1 MNELTKTYPRFRLQK
16 YNFLLN
22 WQWEGE
28 KKLILRRFLEGAK
41 GHGTL
46 GRVSRSPVSH
56 VSRPVSR
63 VSRPLSKQKKMKKNQ
78 NWGYLAGV
86 ISGITYGMNP
96 LFGVPVINKGLDV
109 NSLLFYRYG
118 VATLLMLAF
127 MLVTK
132 KQIRISWKQF
142 GLMTIL
148 GILFTGC
155 SITLFEAYKYIPSG
169 IATSIL
175 YVYPIMVALIM
186 MLFGQ
191 FPSWQ
196 TWISIFAGV
205 AGAVLLSM
213 KGGGGFI
220 DWKGIALV
228 VASGLCYTL
237 FIVMVN
243 LSKLVKAIPNLT
255 LTFYCFFIGSL
266 MLFVLSGFGVH
277 LNPVPDAVS
286 WLNVLGLAVLPT
298 AVATVTLAASSKAV
312 GATKTSVLGILEPL
326 TAIVIG
332 TWVFHEAFTLNV
344 ALGVV
349 LILFAILF
357 MILTEKKPS
366 SNPKPSEQ

>member
-1 MNELTKTYPRFRLQK
+1 MER
-16 YNFLLN
+16 
-22 WQWEGE
+22 
-28 KKLILRRFLEGAK
+28 KKGLR
-41 GHGTL
+41 
-46 GRVSRSPVSH
+46 
-56 VSRPVSR
+56 
-63 VSRPLSKQKKMKKNQ
+63 
-78 NWGYLAGV
+78 WGYLAGI

-127 MLVTK
+127 MLVAR

-155 SITLFEAYKYIPSG
+155 SISLFEAYKYIPSG
-169 IATSIL
+169 VATSIL

-186 MLFGQ
+186 MFFRQ

-196 TWISIFAGV
+196 TWVSIFAGV
-205 AGAVLLSM
+205 AGAVLLSI

-237 FIVMVN
+237 FIVIVN
-243 LSKLVKAIPNLT
+243 QSSQIKALPNLT
-255 LTFYCFFIGSL
+255 LTFHCFFIGSL
-266 MLFVLSGFGVH
+266 MLFCLSGFGAK
-277 LNPVPDAVS
+277 LNPVPDVVS

-298 AVATVTLAASSKAV
+298 AVATITLAAATKSV

-326 TAIVIG
+326 TAIFVG
-332 TWVFHEAFTLNV
+332 TLVFHEAFTLNV

-357 MILTEKKPS
+357 MILTEKK
-366 SNPKPSEQ
+366 

>member
-1 MNELTKTYPRFRLQK
+1 MER
-16 YNFLLN
+16 
-22 WQWEGE
+22 
-28 KKLILRRFLEGAK
+28 KKSL
-41 GHGTL
+41 H
-46 GRVSRSPVSH
+46 
-56 VSRPVSR
+56 
-63 VSRPLSKQKKMKKNQ
+63 
-78 NWGYLAGV
+78 WGYLAGI

-127 MLVTK
+127 MLAAR

-142 GLMTIL
+142 GLVTIL

-175 YVYPIMVALIM
+175 YVYPIMVAMIM
-186 MLFGQ
+186 MVFGQ
-191 FPSWQ
+191 FPSWK

-205 AGAVLLSM
+205 AGAVLLSV
-213 KGGGGFI
+213 KGEGGFI
-220 DWKGIALV
+220 DWKGILLV

-237 FIVMVN
+237 FIVIVN
-243 LSKLVKAIPNLT
+243 LSKQVKAIPNLT

-266 MLFVLSGFGVH
+266 MLFALSGFGVRM
-277 LNPVPDAVS
+277 NPVPDAIS

-298 AVATVTLAASSKAV
+298 AVATITLAAATKSV

-326 TAIVIG
+326 TAIFIG
-332 TWVFHEAFTLNV
+332 TLVFHEAFTLHV
-344 ALGVV
+344 ALGVA

-357 MILTEKKPS
+357 MILTEKK
-366 SNPKPSEQ
+366 

>member
-1 MNELTKTYPRFRLQK
+1 MERNNRL
-16 YNFLLN
+16 
-22 WQWEGE
+22 
-28 KKLILRRFLEGAK
+28 
-41 GHGTL
+41 H
-46 GRVSRSPVSH
+46 
-56 VSRPVSR
+56 
-63 VSRPLSKQKKMKKNQ
+63 
-78 NWGYLAGV
+78 WGYLAGI

-118 VATLLMLAF
+118 VATLLMLAY
-127 MLVTK
+127 MLLAR

-142 GLMTIL
+142 GLMALL
-148 GILFTGC
+148 GVLFTGC

-175 YVYPIMVALIM
+175 YIYPIMVALIM

-191 FPSWQ
+191 FPTWQ
-196 TWISIFAGV
+196 TWVSIFAGV
-205 AGAVLLSM
+205 AGAVLLSI

-237 FIVMVN
+237 FIVIVN
-243 LSKLVKAIPNLT
+243 LSRQVKAIPNLT

-266 MLFVLSGFGVH
+266 MLFALSGFGVH

-298 AVATVTLAASSKAV
+298 AVATITLAASTKTL

-326 TAIVIG
+326 TAIFIG
-332 TWVFHEAFTLNV
+332 TMVFHEPFTLNV
-344 ALGVV
+344 AFGVA

-357 MILTEKKPS
+357 MILTEKKQP
-366 SNPKPSEQ
+366 N

>member
-1 MNELTKTYPRFRLQK
+1 MD
-16 YNFLLN
+16 
-22 WQWEGE
+22 
-28 KKLILRRFLEGAK
+28 
-41 GHGTL
+41 
-46 GRVSRSPVSH
+46 
-56 VSRPVSR
+56 
-63 VSRPLSKQKKMKKNQ
+63 KKNSL
-78 NWGYLAGV
+78 NWGYLAGI

-118 VATLLMLAF
+118 VATLLMLAY
-127 MLVTK
+127 MLVARKT
-132 KQIRISWKQF
+132 IRISWKQF

-155 SITLFEAYKYIPSG
+155 SIALFEAYKYIPSG
-169 IATSIL
+169 VATSIL

-191 FPSWQ
+191 FPTWQ
-196 TWISIFAGV
+196 TWVSIFAGV
-205 AGAVLLSM
+205 AGAVLLSI

-228 VASGLCYTL
+228 VISGLCYTL
-237 FIVMVN
+237 FIVIVN
-243 LSKLVKAIPNLT
+243 QSKQVKAIPNLT
-255 LTFYCFFIGSL
+255 MTFYCFFIGSL
-266 MLFVLSGFGVH
+266 MLFALSGFGVK
-277 LNPVPDAVS
+277 LNPVPDTVS

-298 AVATVTLAASSKAV
+298 AVATITLAASTKAV

-326 TAIVIG
+326 TAIFIG
-332 TWVFHEAFTLNV
+332 TFVFHEAFTINV

-357 MILTEKKPS
+357 MILTEKKA
-366 SNPKPSEQ
+366 

>member
-1 MNELTKTYPRFRLQK
+1 M
-16 YNFLLN
+16 
-22 WQWEGE
+22 E
-28 KKLILRRFLEGAK
+28 KKK
-41 GHGTL
+41 GLH
-46 GRVSRSPVSH
+46 
-56 VSRPVSR
+56 
-63 VSRPLSKQKKMKKNQ
+63 
-78 NWGYLAGV
+78 WGYLAGIV
-86 ISGITYGMNP
+86 SGITYGMNP

-127 MLVTK
+127 MVVAK

-186 MLFGQ
+186 MFFKQ
-191 FPSWQ
+191 FPTWQ
-196 TWISIFAGV
+196 TWVSIFAGV

-220 DWKGIALV
+220 DWKGITLV
-228 VASGLCYTL
+228 VASGLCYTI

-243 LSKLVKAIPNLT
+243 LSEQVKAIPNLT

-266 MLFVLSGFGVH
+266 MLFALSGFGFQ

-298 AVATVTLAASSKAV
+298 AVATITLAASSKAV

-332 TWVFHEAFTLNV
+332 TLVFKEAFTLNV
-344 ALGVV
+344 AIGVA

-357 MILTEKKPS
+357 MILTEKRPS
-366 SNPKPSEQ
+366 SHPKSSEP

>member
-1 MNELTKTYPRFRLQK
+1 M
-16 YNFLLN
+16 
-22 WQWEGE
+22 
-28 KKLILRRFLEGAK
+28 A
-41 GHGTL
+41 
-46 GRVSRSPVSH
+46 
-56 VSRPVSR
+56 
-63 VSRPLSKQKKMKKNQ
+63 MDKKNSLH
-78 NWGYLAGV
+78 WGYLAGI

-118 VATLLMLAF
+118 LATLLMLAF
-127 MLVTK
+127 MLVAK
-132 KQIRISWKQF
+132 KQIRITRKQF
-142 GLMTIL
+142 GLMAIL

-169 IATSIL
+169 VATSIL

-191 FPSWQ
+191 FPSWR

-205 AGAVLLSM
+205 AGAVLLSV
-213 KGGGGFI
+213 KGEGGFI
-220 DWKGIALV
+220 DWKGIVLV

-237 FIVMVN
+237 FIVIVN
-243 LSKLVKAIPNLT
+243 QSKQIKALPSLT
-255 LTFYCFFIGSL
+255 LTFYCFFIGSI
-266 MLFVLSGFGVH
+266 MLFCLSGFGVK
-277 LNPVPDAVS
+277 LNPVPDAIS

-298 AVATVTLAASSKAV
+298 AVATITLAAATKSV

-326 TAIVIG
+326 TAIFIG
-332 TWVFHEAFTLNV
+332 TFVFHEAFTVNV

-357 MILTEKKPS
+357 MILTEKKA
-366 SNPKPSEQ
+366 

>member
-1 MNELTKTYPRFRLQK
+1 ME
-16 YNFLLN
+16 
-22 WQWEGE
+22 
-28 KKLILRRFLEGAK
+28 
-41 GHGTL
+41 
-46 GRVSRSPVSH
+46 
-56 VSRPVSR
+56 
-63 VSRPLSKQKKMKKNQ
+63 QKKGLH
-78 NWGYLAGV
+78 WGYLAGIV
-86 ISGITYGMNP
+86 SGITYGMNP

-127 MLVTK
+127 MLVAR

-186 MLFGQ
+186 MFFKQ
-191 FPSWQ
+191 FPTWQ

-220 DWKGIALV
+220 DWKGIVLV

-237 FIVMVN
+237 VIVIVN
-243 LSKLVKAIPNLT
+243 LSKQVKAIPNLT

-266 MLFVLSGFGVH
+266 MLFALSGFGVQ
-277 LNPVPDAVS
+277 LNPVPDAIS

-298 AVATVTLAASSKAV
+298 AVATITLAAATKAV

-332 TWVFHEAFTLNV
+332 TLVFHEAFTLNV
-344 ALGVV
+344 AFGVV

-357 MILTEKKPS
+357 MILTEKK
-366 SNPKPSEQ
+366 

>member
-1 MNELTKTYPRFRLQK
+1 M
-16 YNFLLN
+16 
-22 WQWEGE
+22 E
-28 KKLILRRFLEGAK
+28 KKK
-41 GHGTL
+41 GLH
-46 GRVSRSPVSH
+46 
-56 VSRPVSR
+56 
-63 VSRPLSKQKKMKKNQ
+63 
-78 NWGYLAGV
+78 WGYLAGIV
-86 ISGITYGMNP
+86 SGITYGMNP

-127 MLVTK
+127 MLVAK

-186 MLFGQ
+186 MFFKQ
-191 FPSWQ
+191 YPTWQ
-196 TWISIFAGV
+196 TWVSIFAGV

-213 KGGGGFI
+213 NGGGGFI
-220 DWKGIALV
+220 DWRGIALV
-228 VASGLCYTL
+228 VASGLCYTI

-243 LSKLVKAIPNLT
+243 LSKEVKAIPNLT

-266 MLFVLSGFGVH
+266 MLFALSGFGLH

-298 AVATVTLAASSKAV
+298 AVATITLAASSKAV

-332 TWVFHEAFTLNV
+332 TLVFKEAFTLNV
-344 ALGVV
+344 AIGVA

-357 MILTEKKPS
+357 MILTEKK
-366 SNPKPSEQ
+366 

>member
-1 MNELTKTYPRFRLQK
+1 MERN
-16 YNFLLN
+16 
-22 WQWEGE
+22 
-28 KKLILRRFLEGAK
+28 K
-41 GHGTL
+41 GLH
-46 GRVSRSPVSH
+46 
-56 VSRPVSR
+56 
-63 VSRPLSKQKKMKKNQ
+63 
-78 NWGYLAGV
+78 WGYLAGI

-96 LFGVPVINKGLDV
+96 LFGVPVIKKGLDV

-127 MLVTK
+127 MLVAK

-186 MLFGQ
+186 MFFKQ

-196 TWISIFAGV
+196 TWVSIFAGV
-205 AGAVLLSM
+205 AGAVLLSI
-213 KGGGGFI
+213 KGEGGFI

-237 FIVMVN
+237 FIVIVN
-243 LSKLVKAIPNLT
+243 QSKQIKALPNLT

-266 MLFVLSGFGVH
+266 MLFGLSGFGVN
-277 LNPVPDAVS
+277 LNPMPES
-286 WLNVLGLAVLPT
+286 YCWLYVLGLAVLPT
-298 AVATVTLAASSKAV
+298 AVATITLAAATKSV

-332 TWVFHEAFTLNV
+332 TLVFKEAFTLNV

-357 MILTEKKPS
+357 MILTEKK
-366 SNPKPSEQ
+366 

>member
-1 MNELTKTYPRFRLQK
+1 MD
-16 YNFLLN
+16 
-22 WQWEGE
+22 
-28 KKLILRRFLEGAK
+28 
-41 GHGTL
+41 
-46 GRVSRSPVSH
+46 
-56 VSRPVSR
+56 
-63 VSRPLSKQKKMKKNQ
+63 KKNSLH
-78 NWGYLAGV
+78 WGYLAGI

-118 VATLLMLAF
+118 VATLLMLAY
-127 MLVTK
+127 MLVARKT
-132 KQIRISWKQF
+132 IRISWKQF

-155 SITLFEAYKYIPSG
+155 SIALFEAYKYIPSG
-169 IATSIL
+169 VATSIL

-191 FPSWQ
+191 FPTWQ
-196 TWISIFAGV
+196 TWVSIFAGV
-205 AGAVLLSM
+205 AGAVLLSI

-228 VASGLCYTL
+228 VISGLCYTL
-237 FIVMVN
+237 FIVIVN
-243 LSKLVKAIPNLT
+243 QSKQVKAIPNLT
-255 LTFYCFFIGSL
+255 MTFYCFFIGSL
-266 MLFVLSGFGVH
+266 MLFALSGFGVK
-277 LNPVPDAVS
+277 LNPVPDTVS

-298 AVATVTLAASSKAV
+298 AVATITLAASTKAV

-326 TAIVIG
+326 TAIFIG
-332 TWVFHEAFTLNV
+332 TFVFHEAFTINV

-357 MILTEKKPS
+357 MILTEKKA
-366 SNPKPSEQ
+366 

>member
-1 MNELTKTYPRFRLQK
+1 M
-16 YNFLLN
+16 
-22 WQWEGE
+22 E
-28 KKLILRRFLEGAK
+28 KKK
-41 GHGTL
+41 GLH
-46 GRVSRSPVSH
+46 
-56 VSRPVSR
+56 
-63 VSRPLSKQKKMKKNQ
+63 
-78 NWGYLAGV
+78 WGYLAGV
-86 ISGITYGMNP
+86 VSGITYGMNP

-127 MLVTK
+127 MLVAK

-186 MLFGQ
+186 MFFKQ
-191 FPSWQ
+191 FPTWQ
-196 TWISIFAGV
+196 TWVSIFAGV

-213 KGGGGFI
+213 NGGGGFI
-220 DWKGIALV
+220 DWRGIALV
-228 VASGLCYTL
+228 VASGLCYTI

-243 LSKLVKAIPNLT
+243 LSKEVKAIPNLT

-266 MLFVLSGFGVH
+266 MLFALSGFGLH

-298 AVATVTLAASSKAV
+298 AVATITLAASSKAV

-332 TWVFHEAFTLNV
+332 TLVFKEAFTLNV
-344 ALGVV
+344 AIGVA

-357 MILTEKKPS
+357 MILTEKK
-366 SNPKPSEQ
+366 

>member
-1 MNELTKTYPRFRLQK
+1 MD
-16 YNFLLN
+16 
-22 WQWEGE
+22 
-28 KKLILRRFLEGAK
+28 
-41 GHGTL
+41 
-46 GRVSRSPVSH
+46 
-56 VSRPVSR
+56 
-63 VSRPLSKQKKMKKNQ
+63 KKNSL
-78 NWGYLAGV
+78 NWGYLAGI

-118 VATLLMLAF
+118 VATLLMLAY
-127 MLVTK
+127 MLVARKT
-132 KQIRISWKQF
+132 IRISWKQF

-155 SITLFEAYKYIPSG
+155 SIALFEAYKYIPSG
-169 IATSIL
+169 VATSIL

-191 FPSWQ
+191 FPTWQ
-196 TWISIFAGV
+196 TWVSIFAGV
-205 AGAVLLSM
+205 AGAVLLSI

-228 VASGLCYTL
+228 VISGLCYTL
-237 FIVMVN
+237 FIVIVN
-243 LSKLVKAIPNLT
+243 QSKQVKAIPNLT
-255 LTFYCFFIGSL
+255 MTFYCFFIGSL
-266 MLFVLSGFGVH
+266 MLFSLSGFGVK
-277 LNPVPDAVS
+277 LNPVPDTVS

-298 AVATVTLAASSKAV
+298 AVATITLAASTKAV

-326 TAIVIG
+326 TAIFIG
-332 TWVFHEAFTLNV
+332 TFVFHEAFTINV

-357 MILTEKKPS
+357 MILTEKKA
-366 SNPKPSEQ
+366 